1 MEVSATAQKAQK
13 TFSAYAANKCVIGYG
28 LVNGIVNAAVFAAMH
43 AAQPEV
49 TFGLPDIMTDLTL
62 TGAILGIILFACVV
76 PLTRHDL
83 NAERFARPEETP
95 SVARLLPRSYVGAML
110 VLGLVAAVA
119 AVAVGLALALI
130 VGFVLPLPLPFVPM
144 MVLKGCVCACI
155 GALSGFLTISYVVR
169 G

>member
-1 MEVSATAQKAQK
+1 MEVSATAQKAPK
-13 TFSAYAANKCVIGYG
+13 TFSAYAANKCLIGYG

-49 TFGLPDIMTDLTL
+49 GFGVSDIVLDLAL
-62 TGAILGIILFACVV
+62 TGLILGIILFACVV

-83 NAERFARPEETP
+83 NAARFARPEALS

-110 VLGLVAAVA
+110 VLGMVAGVAAVA
-119 AVAVGLALALI
+119 LGMALALI
-130 VGFVLPLPLPFVPM
+130 VGIVLPLPLHFVTM

>member
-49 TFGLPDIMTDLTL
+49 TFGMVDIVTEMAL

-83 NAERFARPEETP
+83 NAARFDRPEALP
-95 SVARLLPRSYVGAML
+95 SFVRLLPRSYVGAML

-119 AVAVGLALALI
+119 AVAVGLALALV
-130 VGFVLPLPLPFVPM
+130 VGIALPLPLPFAPM